1 MQKCSTQKRKNKLIK
16 LCRSR
21 MHQRYK
27 QGAIMC
33 FQQLIKKKR
42 TIVILHQ
49 RLTSI
54 CAMYLCS
61 GRTDGGGIGWIDR
74 KYFCGEGTTNKETEG
89 IELI

>member
-1 MQKCSTQKRKNKLIK
+1 MPFTDAPTLQT
-16 LCRSR
+16 RSNNVFS
-21 MHQRYK
+21 
-27 QGAIMC
+27 AAN
-33 FQQLIKKKR
+33 KKKR

-74 KYFCGEGTTNKETEG
+74 KYFCGEGTANKETEG